1 MIEKYQVVWEQRED
15 SKLIENFKYAKEIQS
30 DLLRLPGSNL

>member
-30 DLLRLPGSNL
+30 GSP